1 MDRDVDIFFQGVLDD
16 AVDLVQVLAGDGKLA
31 YVNTAWQ
38 EKLGCSASEAVGLH
52 AVDLVAEAHRETF
65 DETCRR
71 AEAGERVDHF
81 ETVFVPREGRPIT
94 VEGSCSRHDES
105 GRILIVSRDVTD
117 RKRAEE
123 VVARQAADL
132 FKVNEILEEK
142 DRQLADTLEQA
153 EKYREAQERAE
164 ELSKINEEL
173 KAEITRRLDAEGRIR
188 ASLREKEVLLKEI
201 HHRVKNNL
209 QIISSLLNLQTGQ
222 IEDERAEALFRESQD
237 RVRSMALIH
246 ERLYQSEDLARVD
259 FAEYVRSLVGYLVR
273 SYSGQATRV
282 QVETEVDDVSLGIDA
297 AIPCGLIVNELV
309 SNAMK
314 YAFSEGKEGRIRVQL
329 RETGD
334 GGYRLVVSDN
344 GVGFPEDLDFRMTE
358 SLGLQLV
365 TTLVDQLEGSIELD
379 VRKGTRFI
387 MTFEKLS

>member
-1 MDRDVDIFFQGVLDD
+1 MCRTDDLPFQELFDD
-16 AVDLVQVLAGDGKLA
+16 AVDLVQVISEDGRLS
-31 YVNTAWQ
+31 YVNAAWQ
-38 EKLGCSASEAVGLH
+38 EKLGYSGEEARRLR
-52 AVDLVAEAHRETF
+52 AADLVAEVHQADFEEAR
-65 DETCRR
+65 RR
-71 AEAGERVDHF
+71 AGSGERVDHF
-81 ETVFVPREGRPIT
+81 ETVVVPREGRPLT
-94 VEGSCSRHDES
+94 VEGSCSLHGES

-132 FKVNEILEEK
+132 FKVNEMLEEK

-153 EKYREAQERAE
+153 QKYREAQERAE
-164 ELSKINEEL
+164 ELSRINEDL
-173 KAEITRRLDAEGRIR
+173 KAEIARRLEAEGRIR

-222 IEDERAEALFRESQD
+222 IDDERAEAIFRESQD

-259 FAEYVRSLVGYLVR
+259 FAEYIRSLVGYLAR
-273 SYSGQATRV
+273 SYSDQAGRV
-282 QVETEVDDVSLGIDA
+282 RVETDVGDVSLGIDT
-297 AIPCGLIVNELV
+297 AIPCGLIINELV
-309 SNAMK
+309 SNALK
-314 YAFSEGKEGRIRVQL
+314 HGFPEGKPGRIDVHL
-329 RETGD
+329 REKRD

-344 GVGFPEDLDFRMTE
+344 GVGFPDGLDFRQTD

-365 TTLVDQLEGSIELD
+365 TTLVDQLEGRIELD
-379 VRKGTRFI
+379 AARGTGFRI
-387 MTFEKLS
+387 HFETAD

>member
-1 MDRDVDIFFQGVLDD
+1 MDRTEDIPFDGLLDD
-16 AVDLVQVLAGDGKLA
+16 AVDLVQVLADDGRLV
-31 YVNTAWQ
+31 YVNAAWQ
-38 EKLGCSASEAVGLH
+38 EKLGYSAHEAARLR
-52 AVDLVAEAHRETF
+52 ASDLVAETHREEF

-71 AEAGERVDHF
+71 STAGERVAHF
-81 ETVFVPREGRPIT
+81 ETVLVPREGRPIT
-94 VEGSCSRHDES
+94 VEGSCSRHEES

-132 FKVNEILEEK
+132 FKVNEMLEEK

-153 EKYREAQERAE
+153 KKYREAQERAE

-173 KAEITRRLDAEGRIR
+173 KAEITRRLEAEGRIR
-188 ASLREKEVLLKEI
+188 TSLREKEVLLKEI

-237 RVRSMALIH
+237 RIRSMALIH

-259 FAEYVRSLVGYLVR
+259 FAEYIRSLVGYLVR
-273 SYSGQATRV
+273 SYSAEAGSVR
-282 QVETEVDDVSLGIDA
+282 VETEVDDVSLGIDS

-309 SNAMK
+309 SNALK
-314 YAFSEGKEGRIRVQL
+314 YAFPEGREGRIYVQL
-329 RETGD
+329 REARD
-334 GGYRLVVSDN
+334 GGYRLVVSDD
-344 GVGFPEDLDFRMTE
+344 GVGFPEGLDFRMTE

-365 TTLVDQLEGSIELD
+365 TTLLDQLEGRIELD
-379 VRKGTRFI
+379 SCKGTRFT